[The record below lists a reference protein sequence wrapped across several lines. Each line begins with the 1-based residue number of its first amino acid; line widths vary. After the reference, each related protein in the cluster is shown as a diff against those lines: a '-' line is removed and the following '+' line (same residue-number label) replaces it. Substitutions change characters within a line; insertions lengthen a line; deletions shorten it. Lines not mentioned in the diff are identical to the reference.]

1 MVCQSMAIGT
11 QSNQILLAVAS
22 QVTSGLDV
30 MDLQVPSRST
40 ELAPPTH
47 HGAGFPDVAF
57 GKRQTQGASFPAL
70 QKASSRRGLNLLKNV
85 VPLLGRKHGHQS
97 THR

>member
-1 MVCQSMAIGT
+1 MVGQSMAIGA

-40 ELAPPTH
+40 ELAPPPIT
-47 HGAGFPDVAF
+47 AQDFL
-57 GKRQTQGASFPAL
+57 T
-70 QKASSRRGLNLLKNV
+70 
-85 VPLLGRKHGHQS
+85 
-97 THR
+97 